1 LEPSLVQGKSPENSQ
16 KHSSAETEHYK
27 YPCDNPP
34 YGNSRSIA
42 QRAGY
47 VKTINKVIDKK
58 NAMRSLPSN
67 EETTGRKAESATV
80 EFGAY
85 GRAGWSAVR
94 Y

>member
-1 LEPSLVQGKSPENSQ
+1 MK
-16 KHSSAETEHYK
+16 A
-27 YPCDNPP
+27 
-34 YGNSRSIA
+34 
-42 QRAGY
+42 
-47 VKTINKVIDKK
+47 INKVIDKK